1 MAKTSV
7 LHLTLH
13 REYFDQIALGTKK
26 TEYRDTTDYWARR
39 LEGRD
44 YDEIVFRNGYGLK
57 VPEMRVE
64 FRSVRKRGRGRSGY
78 YAIRLGKILKI
89 RRWRKPKG

>member
-1 MAKTSV
+1 MARKSV

-13 REYFDQIALGTKK
+13 REFFDQIASGTKK
-26 TEYRDTTDYWARR
+26 TEYRDTSDYWARR
-39 LEGRD
+39 LEDRD

-64 FRSVRKRGRGRSGY
+64 FRGIRKRGTGRSGH
-78 YAIRLGKILKI
+78 YAIKLGKVLKI
-89 RRWRKPKG
+89 LRWRRPRA